1 MTATSSFPA
10 LVSQVSELVGAKG
23 LNLLINNAGYKS
35 SELKDLAT
43 VTPEDMVEHFQIN
56 CVAPLF
62 LTRALLPLL
71 QAAAALQPG
80 PAMAVTRAAVVQIS
94 SIAASIGEVS
104 EAWAGMYAY
113 RCSKAALNM
122 ASASLAAEVG
132 GSGVLVVSLHPGWV
146 RTDMGGVEAPLA
158 AEESVA
164 AMLDTLGRLGE
175 EDMGAFRT
183 QDNKTLPW

>member
-1 MTATSSFPA
+1 MA
-10 LVSQVSELVGAKG
+10 
-23 LNLLINNAGYKS
+23 
-35 SELKDLAT
+35 
-43 VTPEDMVEHFQIN
+43 EHFQIN

-62 LTRALLPLL
+62 LTQALLPLL

-132 GSGVLVVSLHPGWV
+132 RSSGVLVVSLHPGWV
-146 RTDMGGVEAPLA
+146 RTDMGGGEAPLA

-164 AMLDTLGRLGE
+164 AMLDTLGQLGE